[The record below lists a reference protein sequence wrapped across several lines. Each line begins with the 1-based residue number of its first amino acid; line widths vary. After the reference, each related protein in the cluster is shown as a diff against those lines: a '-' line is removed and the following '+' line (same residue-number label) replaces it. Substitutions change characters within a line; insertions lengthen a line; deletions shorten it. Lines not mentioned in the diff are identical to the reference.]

1 MKLTVKNFSTDL
13 HFYQNAP
20 KLRYQYHHVT
30 CLVLAETIKKMM
42 VFLHFFCSLYIRI
55 YFVGVAEE
63 SLNFIPST
71 STSTIE
77 SSIPEAVEKNC
88 DESVAS
94 AVLYVGKN
102 NSRLGRILALPEQG
116 GKIRLVGELMIGLPK
131 EEHASLKLLLSLH
144 KFGDTTMNG
153 CRNIG
158 PPLQFVEIPQ
168 TSEQQDGKDVEPVTE
183 IQINH
188 YWHDADSD
196 KPILVDV
203 HLFIVDRGTIQQI

>member
-1 MKLTVKNFSTDL
+1 MLGVSRDNKENDGIF
-13 HFYQNAP
+13 A
-20 KLRYQYHHVT
+20 
-30 CLVLAETIKKMM
+30 
-42 VFLHFFCSLYIRI
+42 FFCSLYIRI

-63 SLNFIPST
+63 SINFIPST

-168 TSEQQDGKDVEPVTE
+168 TSEHQDGKDVEPVTE